1 MTTPLTIRT
10 TPNAPTSFLRRFAG
24 AVADAYAA
32 IDRVRRYRRTVDQL
46 HRLND
51 RTLRDIG
58 LSRDDIEHVIREQ
71 SRHW

>member
-10 TPNAPTSFLRRFAG
+10 EPNAPTSFMGRFAG

-32 IDRVRRYRRTVDQL
+32 NDRARRYRRTVDQL

-58 LSRDDIEHVIREQ
+58 LNRDDIEHVIREQ
-71 SRHW
+71 STRW